1 MSEIIKKF
9 AEKGFLISPTL
20 VPKITD
26 HTKFLDFLETNFK
39 NKISVVTEEIY
50 KNFVSGCLTFTKNN
64 KDVKIVKERE
74 VKQDGS
80 KVEITKIYEH
90 ENKKRDIS
98 DWVGYYNSRFEQ
110 IKNFLYHRIELQGA
124 ISINR
129 LISRDMKEL
138 ATIAMVK
145 SISKSKF
152 GNFIIELEDTTGVIK
167 GVVSKNSPCIQKVEE
182 LVEDEVIGVLGSKS
196 REMIFIQDI
205 IFPDIPEKETKKCNE
220 EVYACF
226 IADTHVGSKM
236 FLSSAF
242 DRFLKWLNLE
252 LGDEKQKEIAKKIR
266 YLFVVGDL
274 VDGVGIYPEQEN
286 ELLIKDIYQQYE
298 EFAKLIQRVPERISV
313 IISPGNH
320 DALRIAEP
328 QHALYDDIAK
338 PVYQLP
344 NVIMTSNP
352 SYVRIHAIDDFPGFD
367 VLLYHGYSLDYFV
380 ANVPKLRRYGY
391 ERADLLMKFLL
402 RKRHL
407 APTHGSTLFAPMQN
421 DFLVIDKVPD
431 IFATAHIHKARV
443 GCYRNVINIC
453 CSCWQDRTVFQ
464 ERVGHVPEP
473 GRVPIFNLKT
483 REVKMM
489 RFI

>member
-1 MSEIIKKF
+1 LDIIKKF
-9 AEKGFLISPTL
+9 AEKGFLISPSL
-20 VPKITD
+20 APKITD
-26 HTKFLDFLETNFK
+26 HLKFLNFLEENFQ
-39 NKISVVTEEIY
+39 NKISVVTENIYNDFLSKSGVIKEPEII
-50 KNFVSGCLTFTKNN
+50 KK
-64 KDVKIVKERE
+64 KEFKR
-74 VKQDGS
+74 DSS
-80 KVEITKIYEH
+80 KVEIKKIYEH
-90 ENKKRDIS
+90 ENRKRDIT
-98 DWVGYYNSRFEQ
+98 DWVAYYNDRFEQ
-110 IKNFLYHRIELQGA
+110 IRNLLLHRIELQSA
-124 ISINR
+124 VSINR
-129 LISRDMKEL
+129 ILTKREGEVT
-138 ATIAMVK
+138 TIGMVK

-152 GNFIIELEDTTGVIK
+152 GNFIIELEDNTGIIK
-167 GVVSKNSPCIQKVEE
+167 GIISKNSACIEKTDEV
-182 LVEDEVIGVLGSKS
+182 VEDEVIGVVGSKS
-196 REMIFIQDI
+196 KDLIFIKDI
-205 IFPDIPEKETKKCNE
+205 IFPDVPEKEIKKYDE
-220 EVYACF
+220 DVYACF
-226 IADTHVGSKM
+226 IADTHIGSKM
-236 FLSSAF
+236 FLPKAF
-242 DRFLKWLNLE
+242 NRFIKWLNLE
-252 LGDEKQKEIAKKIR
+252 MGNEKQKEIASKIR

-286 ELLIKDIYQQYE
+286 ELLINDIYKQYE
-298 EFAKLIQRVPERISV
+298 EFAKLFQKIPEKIN
-313 IISPGNH
+313 IIICPGNH

-338 PVYQLP
+338 PVYELQ

-352 SYVRIHAIDDFPGFD
+352 SYVNIHAIDDFPGFD

-380 ANVPKLRRYGY
+380 ANVPKLRQYGY

-407 APTHGSTLFAPMQN
+407 APTHGSTLLAPMRN

-431 IFATAHIHKARV
+431 IFATAHIHKAKI

-483 REVKMM
+483 REVKIM